1 MAKRQTKIAIV
12 TDSVAN
18 IPGELAEKYDIR
30 VVPLYVNVD
39 GVSYKE
45 ELEISPRKIFDSLLS
60 GSQVKSS
67 TPTIKDFM
75 DTYKEIQD
83 KDDPDMIYSIHLSS
97 VLSGTINSASAAAES
112 LKDLNIKIVD
122 SRIAAIGEGFIALA
136 AATAA
141 KRGDSPEQI
150 DRLLED
156 IMAQNY
162 FYATFDNFE
171 YIVKG
176 GRAPFL
182 AGFVKKVMLLKAII
196 GFDNTGS
203 LGLKKFCMNKSSSIK
218 TLFDLVKKDI
228 ISSGM
233 ESCLIGICYGI
244 DDGSAEK
251 LKKMVEE
258 DADINASGIVMT
270 RMTSVMAAHT
280 GPGIWGISACPSFV
294 SSL

>member
-1 MAKRQTKIAIV
+1 MAKGPKRIAVV

-18 IPGELAEKYDIR
+18 VPARLAEKYNIR
-30 VVPLYVNVD
+30 IVPLYVNVD
-39 GVSYKE
+39 GISYKE
-45 ELEISPRKIFDSLLS
+45 ELEISPQKIYDSLLS
-60 GSQVKSS
+60 GSLVKSS

-75 DTYKEIQD
+75 DTYKDIQK
-83 KDDPDMIYSIHLSS
+83 KDDPDIIYSIHLSS
-97 VLSGTINSASAAAES
+97 VLSGTINSARAAAKS
-112 LKDLNIKIVD
+112 LKELNIRIVD

-136 AATAA
+136 AADAA
-141 KRGDSPEQI
+141 KKGDSPEQI

-156 IMAQNY
+156 IRAQSY

-171 YIVKG
+171 YLVKG

-182 AGFVKKVMLLKAII
+182 AGFVKKVMLLKAVI
-196 GFDNTGS
+196 GFNDAGS
-203 LGLKKFCMNKSSSIK
+203 LGLKKFCMNKTSAIRA
-218 TLFDLVKKDI
+218 LFGLVKKDI
-228 ISSGM
+228 VSSGM
-233 ESCLIGICYGI
+233 DSCLIGICYGI
-244 DDGSAEK
+244 DDGSAER

-258 DADINASGIVMT
+258 DDDIKASSIVLT